1 MGRSWKADDIA
12 IQAPHYR
19 HLFAARHATAC
30 LGTRGHHPSAR
41 LRTPRRV
48 RAHPPTRL
56 MVDNAI
62 DRALATGGQTSVTP
76 VMVLVM
82 WEDGT
87 GALAASARRR
97 LHRLVRAS
105 TASSGGRW
113 RP

>member
-1 MGRSWKADDIA
+1 MTSPFRPRTTGTCSPRAMQLLAS
-12 IQAPHYR
+12 APE
-19 HLFAARHATAC
+19 ATTHRLAYVLRDAC
-30 LGTRGHHPSAR
+30 E
-41 LRTPRRV
+41 
-48 RAHPPTRL
+48 AHPPTRL

-82 WEDGT
+82 WEDLHRR
-87 GALAASARRR
+87 ACRQRAAA

>member
-1 MGRSWKADDIA
+1 MQLLAS
-12 IQAPHYR
+12 APEATIHR
-19 HLFAARHATAC
+19 FAYVLRDAC
-30 LGTRGHHPSAR
+30 E
-41 LRTPRRV
+41 
-48 RAHPPTRL
+48 AHPPIRL

-62 DRALATGGQTSVTP
+62 DWALATGGQTSVTP

-87 GALAASARRR
+87 GALAASARQR